1 MTTGT
6 SLFNA
11 MNTQAFARLST
22 KIADLQGNISSG
34 KNDPRASADPVR
46 AAQLSA
52 AQEHQAALSRY
63 TSNANYAQNRLDQG
77 DLAIGEVGNLAN
89 RLNEI
94 AIRAASE
101 STPDFERQTL
111 RNEVQQIHDHM
122 LSLANSRDASGRALF
137 GGFYTG
143 ADPFVVEG
151 DEVVYNGNGGTHQL
165 RVSESAELATG
176 LDGGSVFGEIPTENG
191 RMDLFKV
198 VRNLEFALTL
208 GAGSRDAEVSHDGG
222 MNFTP
227 NLTRAP
233 EAWSMTIEGPSGSA
247 DITADVAAGAPEVMV
262 AAINAETANTGVTAV
277 LQADGRSITLAPVSP
292 ADGTVTL
299 SNLSTD
305 TDRREVLARVFAL
318 DAGGQPTGE
327 AGGLVAQI
335 HTAAAQIDST
345 SGAASHMAEQ
355 RGRIG
360 SLAEVAKQHVETLAT
375 REVRLTEALSEL
387 EDLDI
392 ASAITNLQQLLLSR
406 DAAQQTFVRI
416 TQSSL
421 FDYIR

>member
-11 MNTQAFARLST
+11 MNTQAFSRLST
-22 KIADLQGNISSG
+22 KIADLQHNISSG
-34 KNDPRASADPVR
+34 KNDPKASADPVR
-46 AAQLSA
+46 AVQLSA
-52 AQEHQAALSRY
+52 AKEHEAALERY
-63 TSNANYAQNRLDQG
+63 TANATYARNRLDQG

-101 STPDFERQTL
+101 STPDFERRTL
-111 RNEVQQIHDHM
+111 RNEVQQIHDH
-122 LSLANSRDASGRALF
+122 LLGLANSRDASGRALF

-143 ADPFVVEG
+143 ADPFTVEG
-151 DEVVYNGNGGTHQL
+151 DDVVYQGNGGTHQL

-208 GAGSRDAEVSHDGG
+208 GAGSRDAAITHEGG

-227 NLTRAP
+227 SLTREVAQ
-233 EAWSMTIEGPSGSA
+233 WTMTVEGPSGA
-247 DITADVAAGAPEVMV
+247 AEITADVAAGAPDVMV
-262 AAINAETANTGVTAV
+262 AAINAETASTGVTAA
-277 LQADGRSITLAPVSP
+277 LQADGRSITLTPVTP
-292 ADGTVTL
+292 GNVTL

-305 TDRREVLARVFAL
+305 TDRRAVLAQVFAL
-318 DAGGQPTGE
+318 DAGGQPTGV
-327 AGGLVAQI
+327 AGGIVAQA
-335 HTAAAQIDST
+335 HTAGAQIDAT
-345 SGAASHMAEQ
+345 EGAASHMAEQ

-360 SLAEVAKQHVETLAT
+360 SLGEVAKQHVETLAA
-375 REVRLTEALSEL
+375 REVRLKEALSGI

-392 ASAITNLQQLLLSR
+392 SSAITELQQLLMNR
-406 DAAQQTFVRI
+406 DAAQQTYVRI